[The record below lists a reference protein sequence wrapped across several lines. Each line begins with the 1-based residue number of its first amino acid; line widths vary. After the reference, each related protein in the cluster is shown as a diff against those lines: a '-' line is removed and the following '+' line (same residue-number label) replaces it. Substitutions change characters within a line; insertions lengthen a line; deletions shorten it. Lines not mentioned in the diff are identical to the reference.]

1 MRLRDR
7 WRFTAQQ
14 AVAAAQTLLAR
25 IERRL
30 VVGARLLT
38 PRVANTPQTQ
48 RQLETLIELNLDA
61 TRRLDPDHTVRA
73 SLDALAR
80 TLHAERTLLLW
91 ASEVSGNLVLH
102 AARDELGNSL
112 TAPVTYDSELV
123 ARVWAEQRPLVHD
136 ASVSGRA
143 RSTLVAPLMLA
154 ERLVGVVY
162 VDSRSSRNELPD
174 EDLAFLQAVANHIA
188 VALETARVSHLEAF
202 VAAERMQRRLAET
215 LASVAAALTATL
227 DLNEVLDRVL
237 QNLALVVP
245 FDSAA
250 VLLRENAHFRVVAA
264 HGQSEAVAVRR
275 LILPAGDALL
285 AEVLGTRRPITIA
298 DVRVDARY
306 WGYGGTDYTR
316 SWMGLPLLAGDDVI
330 GLLTIDSRIPAAY
343 GEKEA
348 AVAFAFAGQAAI
360 AIRNA
365 SLYGQMQRMAATDA
379 LTEAHN
385 RHRFFELA
393 EAEWEAARLLGRP
406 LAVMMLDI
414 DHFKRVNDSYG
425 HAVGDAVLRA
435 VADRCRSALRE
446 ADILGRYGGEE
457 FAVLL
462 PGTDLAAAAQVA
474 ERLRLLIAES
484 PLQFGGGEVAVTIS
498 AGVAAADD
506 ATPTLAALLNRADE
520 AMYTAKTT
528 GRNGVVASGA

>member
-1 MRLRDR
+1 MRLRER
-7 WRFTAQQ
+7 WRHA
-14 AVAAAQTLLAR
+14 ARKAIAAAQTLLVRA
-25 IERRL
+25 ERRIS
-30 VVGARLLT
+30 ADA
-38 PRVANTPQTQ
+38 PEAAPQPAAAPQTQ
-48 RQLETLIELNLDA
+48 RQLETLIELNRDA
-61 TRRLDPDHTVRA
+61 TRTLDPDQTVRA
-73 SLDALAR
+73 ALDALAR
-80 TLHAERTLLLW
+80 MLQAERTLLLW
-91 ASEVSGNLVLH
+91 VSEVSGSLSLH
-102 AARDELGNSL
+102 AARDAAGNAL
-112 TAPVTYDSELV
+112 AEPVAYDAEFV
-123 ARVWAEQRPLVHD
+123 ARVRAEHLPLV
-136 ASVSGRA
+136 AQAGA
-143 RSTLVAPLMLA
+143 GAPPQALSTLVAPLMLA

-162 VDSRSSRNELPD
+162 VDSRSPRSELAE
-174 EDLAFLQAVANHIA
+174 EDLAFLLAVANHIA
-188 VALETARVSHLEAF
+188 VAIETARVSHLEAF

-215 LASVAAALTATL
+215 LASVAAVLTATL
-227 DLNEVLDRVL
+227 DLDEVLGRLL

-285 AEVLGTRRPITIA
+285 GEVLASRRPITIA

-316 SWMGLPLLAGDDVI
+316 AWLGLPLLAGDEVI
-330 GLLTIDSRIPAAY
+330 GLLTIDSRVPAAY
-343 GEKEA
+343 GENEA

-365 SLYGQMQRMAATDA
+365 RLFGQMQRMAATDA
-379 LTEAHN
+379 LTETHN

-414 DHFKRVNDSYG
+414 DHFKRVNDTHG

-435 VADRCRSALRE
+435 VADRCRAALRE
-446 ADILGRYGGEE
+446 ADVLGRYGGEE

-462 PGTDLAAAAQVA
+462 PGTELAAATQVA
-474 ERLRLLIAES
+474 ERLRLLIDEV
-484 PLQFGGGEVAVTIS
+484 PLQFAGGEIAVTIS
-498 AGVAAADD
+498 VGVAAADD

-520 AMYTAKTT
+520 ALYEAKTS
-528 GRNGVVASGA
+528 GRNRVVAS